1 MVKDKGSSIED
12 DLIQDEILKHQENKT
27 DLANTCEL
35 LLNEKWRRRKTI
47 LKARYVADLTTLENI
62 ADLYEI
68 QWLREWI
75 DNFTEYVT
83 SVEGKGRKDIV
94 DIAKYSI
101 DKADER
107 NQELLNA
114 LGRR

>member
-1 MVKDKGSSIED
+1 MKKESSVEED
-12 DLIQDEILKHQENKT
+12 LVQDQILKQEQSKT

-47 LKARYVADLTTLENI
+47 LKGRYIADLTTLENI

-83 SVEGKGRKDIV
+83 SIDGKGRKDIV

-107 NQELLNA
+107 QRELLDV